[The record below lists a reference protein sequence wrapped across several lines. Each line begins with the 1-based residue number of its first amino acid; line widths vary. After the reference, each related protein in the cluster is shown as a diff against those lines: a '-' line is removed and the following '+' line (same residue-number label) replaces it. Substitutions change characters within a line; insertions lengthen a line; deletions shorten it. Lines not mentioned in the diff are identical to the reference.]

1 MLFNYINYNSS
12 KSLSKN
18 VNALKMNFDLNTNTN
33 NKTFEIKK
41 TKQYLDT
48 TAKKEVIAYFNSLP
62 ECLTKCERAPDLFS
76 FFWLQKVGR
85 TDLWS
90 LIKKNDFKNLPT
102 TLVLSNKPQEN
113 QTTTIK
119 KVEKF
124 DIPMFMNIVKQKY
137 KDLSKN

>member
-1 MLFNYINYNSS
+1 MCDL
-12 KSLSKN
+12 
-18 VNALKMNFDLNTNTN
+18 LK
-33 NKTFEIKK
+33 
-41 TKQYLDT
+41 
-48 TAKKEVIAYFNSLP
+48 
-62 ECLTKCERAPDLFS
+62 
-76 FFWLQKVGR
+76 W
-85 TDLWS
+85 
-90 LIKKNDFKNLPT
+90 KNDFKNLPT